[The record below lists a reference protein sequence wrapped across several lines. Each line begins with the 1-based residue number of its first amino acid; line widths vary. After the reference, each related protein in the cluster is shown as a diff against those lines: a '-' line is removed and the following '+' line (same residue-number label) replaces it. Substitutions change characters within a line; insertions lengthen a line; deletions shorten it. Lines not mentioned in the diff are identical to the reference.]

1 MNYQKHY
8 RQGDV
13 NTVKEWIQQVFDER
27 FTPREILYDGLKN
40 GMSVIGEKFKKM
52 KHSRAWGINSSKD
65 FEYRYENIKT
75 QIN

>member
-52 KHSRAWGINSSKD
+52 KYSRA
-65 FEYRYENIKT
+65 
-75 QIN
+75 